1 MKQNRYAL
9 FAALVL
15 GSFSSFSHGAFYATN
30 FEPPAFTLGN
40 LDGQSGWTVNAT
52 SVEGGIGVVAPVITP
67 LTPFGTRSAS
77 LGFTPSLV
85 LDSGATDVYAS
96 YRYGGSDSTPL
107 LSSTV
112 GTPATSFSAIFQ
124 IYDSDS
130 GYGTGAEV
138 RDNFGFRLQNA
149 AGYNLFSIVFT
160 PFRQAIDAVPPTTP
174 ENEVAYNQVSWS
186 TGTGLPQLVA
196 GGYSAQEGQSYTFGV
211 TFAPSVTPGNV
222 AFSANISGVNFFSG
236 DLVGLASEEIKEL
249 GAFWKPTSS
258 LSDPGS
264 NSMVFDNINVVP
276 EPSSALL
283 GLLGASFAFLRR
295 RRN

>member
-15 GSFSSFSHGAFYATN
+15 GSFPGSSYGAFYATN
-30 FEPPAFTLGN
+30 FQPPSFSPGN

-52 SVEGGIGVVAPVITP
+52 SVDGAVGTIVPVVTP
-67 LTPFGTRSAS
+67 GTPFGSRTAS
-77 LGFTPSLV
+77 LGFTANLV
-85 LDSGATDVYAS
+85 LDPGATDVYAS
-96 YRYGGSDSTPL
+96 YRYGASASTPL

-112 GTPATSFSAIFQ
+112 GTPATSFSAIFE

-130 GYGTGAEV
+130 TYGTGAEV

-149 AGYNLFSIVFT
+149 AGYNLFSLIFT
-160 PFRQAIDAVPPTTP
+160 PFKQAAPLLP
-174 ENEVAYNQVSWS
+174 EDEVAFSQLSWS
-186 TGTGLPQLVA
+186 TGTGIPQVVA
-196 GGYSAQEGQSYTFGV
+196 GGYSAMEGQSYTFGV

-222 AFSANISGVNFFSG
+222 AFSANISGVNFFTG
-236 DLVGLASEEIKEL
+236 ELVGLANEEIKEF

-264 NSMVFDNINVVP
+264 NSMVFDNINLVP

>member
-9 FAALVL
+9 FVALVL
-15 GSFSSFSHGAFYATN
+15 GSFPSLSHGAFYSTN
-30 FEPPAFTLGN
+30 FQPPSFSPGN
-40 LDGQSGWTVNAT
+40 LDGQSGWAVNAT
-52 SVEGGIGVVAPVITP
+52 SVDGSIGVVAPVVTP
-67 LTPFGTRSAS
+67 GTPFGTRTAS
-77 LGFTPSLV
+77 LGFTANLV

-130 GYGTGAEV
+130 TYGTGSEV

-149 AGYNLFSIVFT
+149 AGYNLFSLVLT
-160 PFRQAIDAVPPTTP
+160 PFKQAAPLLP
-174 ENEVAYNQVSWS
+174 EDDLAYSQVSWS
-186 TGTGLPQLVA
+186 TGTGIPQLVA
-196 GGYSAQEGQSYTFGV
+196 GGYSTQEGQSYTFGV
-211 TFAPSVTPGNV
+211 TFAPSLTPGNV
-222 AFSANISGVNFFSG
+222 AFSANISGVNFFAG
-236 DLVGLASEEIKEL
+236 ELEGLANEEIKEF